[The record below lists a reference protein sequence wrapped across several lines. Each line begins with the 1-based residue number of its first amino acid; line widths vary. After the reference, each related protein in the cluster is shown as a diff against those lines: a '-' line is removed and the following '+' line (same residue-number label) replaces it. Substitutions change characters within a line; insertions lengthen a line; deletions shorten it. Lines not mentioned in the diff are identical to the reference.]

1 MNKYYCHASGVGKIM
16 ANPRTKS
23 EFLSKTAKT
32 SVEEQFLYNEFG
44 IKKDFS
50 NRYTER
56 GTNQEDE
63 SILFFSKV
71 TGNFGVQKNEE
82 RFKNDYFVGTPDII
96 TEDSIIDIKTSWDA
110 TTFPW
115 FDSELPNKDYM
126 YQLLAYM
133 DLTGKL
139 NGYVAYCLI
148 NHTEDAI
155 QDEIR
160 RETWKLKAI
169 DPTDEQA
176 LEIEQKVRDKMQFDR
191 IPENLRVKIFEVE
204 YDENT
209 VNKMKERV
217 EECREYYSMLESSI
231 SKLTK

>member
-1 MNKYYCHASGVGKIM
+1 MKQYLCHASAVGKIM
-16 ANPRTKS
+16 TNARSKT
-23 EFLSKTAKT
+23 ELLSKTAKT
-32 SVEEQFLYNEFG
+32 AVEEQLLFNEFG

-56 GTNQEDE
+56 GTNQEED

-71 TGNFGVQKNEE
+71 SGHFGVFKNEKKY
-82 RFKNDYFVGTPDII
+82 KNDYFVGTPDIV
-96 TEDSIIDIKTSWDA
+96 TDEAIIDIKTSWDA
-110 TTFPW
+110 TTFP
-115 FDSELPNKDYM
+115 FFESELPTKDYL
-126 YQLLAYM
+126 YQVLAYM
-133 DLTGKL
+133 DLTGLKK
-139 NGYVAYCLI
+139 GYVAYCLI

-176 LEIEQKVRDKMQFDR
+176 LEIEQKVRDKMQYDR

-204 YDENT
+204 YNEDTINE
-209 VNKMKERV
+209 MKQRV
-217 EECREYYSMLESSI
+217 EECREYYNMLQESLN
-231 SKLTK
+231 KVTV

>member
-32 SVEEQFLYNEFG
+32 AVEEQFLYNEFG

-71 TGNFGVQKNEE
+71 TGNFGVQKNEQK
-82 RFKNDYFVGTPDII
+82 FKNDYFVGTPDII

-191 IPENLRVKIFEVE
+191 IPENLRVKVFEVE

-231 SKLTK
+231 SNLTK

>member
-32 SVEEQFLYNEFG
+32 AVEEQFLYNELG

-56 GTNQEDE
+56 GTNQEEE

-71 TGNFGVQKNEE
+71 TGNFGVHKNEE

-209 VNKMKERV
+209 VKKIKERV

>member
-32 SVEEQFLYNEFG
+32 AVEEQFLYNEFG

-56 GTNQEDE
+56 GTNQEDD

-176 LEIEQKVRDKMQFDR
+176 LEIEQKVRDRMQYDR

-209 VNKMKERV
+209 VKKMKERV
-217 EECREYYSMLESSI
+217 EECREYYNMLEASI

>member
-32 SVEEQFLYNEFG
+32 AVEEQFLYNEFG

-96 TEDSIIDIKTSWDA
+96 TDDSIIDIKTSWDA

-176 LEIEQKVRDKMQFDR
+176 LEIEQKVRDKMQYDR

-209 VNKMKERV
+209 VKKMKERV
-217 EECREYYSMLESSI
+217 EECREYYAMLESSI

>member
-1 MNKYYCHASGVGKIM
+1 M

-32 SVEEQFLYNEFG
+32 AVEEQFLYNEFG

-148 NHTEDAI
+148 TFRLMLFLWLGLHLLSEWLSTP
-155 QDEIR
+155 R
-160 RETWKLKAI
+160 LSVWRTS
-169 DPTDEQA
+169 
-176 LEIEQKVRDKMQFDR
+176 
-191 IPENLRVKIFEVE
+191 
-204 YDENT
+204 T
-209 VNKMKERV
+209 V
-217 EECREYYSMLESSI
+217 
-231 SKLTK
+231 

>member
-32 SVEEQFLYNEFG
+32 AVEEQFLYNEFG

-176 LEIEQKVRDKMQFDR
+176 LEIEHKVRDRMQYDR

-209 VNKMKERV
+209 VKKMKDRV

>member
-32 SVEEQFLYNEFG
+32 AVEEQFLYNEFG

-96 TEDSIIDIKTSWDA
+96 TDDSIIDIKTSWDA

-209 VNKMKERV
+209 VKNMKERV
-217 EECREYYSMLESSI
+217 EECREYYSMLEASI

>member
-1 MNKYYCHASGVGKIM
+1 MNKYYCHASGVCKIM

-32 SVEEQFLYNEFG
+32 AVEEQFLYNEFG

-71 TGNFGVQKNEE
+71 TGNFGVKKNEE

-148 NHTEDAI
+148 NHTEDSI

-169 DPTDEQA
+169 DPSD
-176 LEIEQKVRDKMQFDR
+176 RDW
-191 IPENLRVKIFEVE
+191 E
-204 YDENT
+204 T
-209 VNKMKERV
+209 
-217 EECREYYSMLESSI
+217 
-231 SKLTK
+231 

>member
-1 MNKYYCHASGVGKIM
+1 VLKKTSLTDTLKEVQTK
-16 ANPRTKS
+16 RTKVS
-23 EFLSKTAKT
+23 YSFL
-32 SVEEQFLYNEFG
+32 
-44 IKKDFS
+44 
-50 NRYTER
+50 
-56 GTNQEDE
+56 
-63 SILFFSKV
+63 KV

-82 RFKNDYFVGTPDII
+82 QFKNDYFVGTPDII

-148 NHTEDAI
+148 NHAEDAI

-169 DPTDEQA
+169 DPTP
-176 LEIEQKVRDKMQFDR
+176 F
-191 IPENLRVKIFEVE
+191 
-204 YDENT
+204 
-209 VNKMKERV
+209 
-217 EECREYYSMLESSI
+217 
-231 SKLTK
+231 

>member
-1 MNKYYCHASGVGKIM
+1 MNKYYCHASGAGKIM

-32 SVEEQFLYNEFG
+32 AVEEQFLYNEFG

-217 EECREYYSMLESSI
+217 EECREYYAMLEASI

>member
-1 MNKYYCHASGVGKIM
+1 MKQYYCHASGVGKIM

-32 SVEEQFLYNEFG
+32 AVEEQFLYNEFG

-217 EECREYYSMLESSI
+217 KECREYYSMLESSI

>member
-32 SVEEQFLYNEFG
+32 AVEEQFLYNEFG

-191 IPENLRVKIFEVE
+191 IPENLRVKVFEVE

-209 VNKMKERV
+209 VKKMKERV
-217 EECREYYSMLESSI
+217 EECREYYDMLEASI